1 MLFNSYVFIVVFLPI
16 VWGIYFLLNKC
27 RCYKLAHV
35 ALIVSSFVFY
45 GYQEPGLCFLLGGT
59 IIVNYIFHCV
69 LTRMEAGVVKK
80 LTLLAGIVANLSLIF
95 YFKYFNFFLENLN
108 RIVADD
114 FALKNIVLP
123 LGISFFTFQQISM
136 LVDSSKP
143 DMERYSFIEYA
154 LFVSYFPQ
162 LIAGPIVLHQELIPQ
177 FRDMSKK
184 QIYYENII
192 AGVEYFVFGFA
203 KKVLVADS
211 FARICDAGYENMAT
225 LNTYSAVLT
234 ILAFTLQIY
243 FDFSGYC
250 DMALGLGKMF
260 NFDLPI
266 NFNSPYK
273 AVSIADF
280 WKRWHM
286 TLTRFLTTYLYIPLG
301 GNRKGLL
308 RTCINIMIVFTIS
321 GLWHGA
327 AWTYVLWGIMHGAM
341 QVLYRVGKKFF
352 DKLPKWLMWAGT
364 FAFVNV
370 AWVFFRA
377 EFFRQPYLLLA
388 RLFVGGG
395 GLCQEALLAV
405 SSDNSVLVALIGG
418 FLPPILSE
426 IVRQVGV
433 LLWFVVW
440 LVVCIAAPSSHDI
453 IERRIRTNKYFI
465 ALGLLFAWTFIWLP
479 QISKFIYFNF

>member
-16 VWGIYFLLNKC
+16 VWCIYFLLNKC
-27 RCYKLAHV
+27 RCYKFAHV

-45 GYQEPGLCFLLGGT
+45 GYQTPKLCILLAGT
-59 IIVNYIFHCV
+59 ILINYVYHCI
-69 LTRMEAGVVKK
+69 LTRMNTGGVKK
-80 LTLLAGIVANLSLIF
+80 LVLFTGIIVNLSLIF
-95 YFKYFNFFLENLN
+95 YFKYFNFFLENVN
-108 RIVADD
+108 RLVAND
-114 FALKNIVLP
+114 FAFRNIALP

-143 DMERYSFIEYA
+143 DMERYSFVEYA
-154 LFVSYFPQ
+154 LFVCYFPQ

-177 FRDMSKK
+177 FRDEAKK
-184 QIYYENII
+184 KINFENLI

-211 FARICDAGYENMAT
+211 FARICDAGYDNIAT
-225 LNTYSAVLT
+225 LNAYSTILT

-260 NFDLPI
+260 NFELPI

-273 AVSIADF
+273 AVSIVDF

-301 GNRKGLL
+301 GNRKGVL
-308 RTCINIMIVFTIS
+308 RTYLNVLIVFSIS

-327 AWTYVLWGIMHGAM
+327 AWTFVLWGVMHGIV
-341 QVLYRVGKKFF
+341 QVLHRVGKRFLDKF
-352 DKLPKWLMWAGT
+352 PKWFMWAGT

-377 EFFRQPYLLLA
+377 EYMSQAFQLLMRVL
-388 RLFVGGG
+388 VGGG
-395 GLCQEALLAV
+395 GWCNEALLAV
-405 SSDNSVLVALIGG
+405 SSDNSIGIAFIGG
-418 FLPPILSE
+418 FLSTSMLE
-426 IVRQVGV
+426 VARQIGV
-433 LLWFVVW
+433 FLWFVIW
-440 LVVCIAAPSSHDI
+440 TLVCVVAPSSHEI
-453 IERRIRTNKYFI
+453 IAKKIRTNKYFVM
-465 ALGLLFAWTFIWLP
+465 LGLLFAWTFIWLP

>member
-16 VWGIYFLLNKC
+16 VWCIYFLLNKC
-27 RCYKLAHV
+27 GCYKFAHV

-45 GYQEPGLCFLLGGT
+45 GYQTPKLCILLAGT
-59 IIVNYIFHCV
+59 ILINYVYHCI
-69 LTRMEAGVVKK
+69 LTRMNAGGVKK
-80 LTLLAGIVANLSLIF
+80 LVLFTGIIVNLSLIF
-95 YFKYFNFFLENLN
+95 YFKYFNFFLENVN
-108 RIVADD
+108 RLVAND
-114 FALKNIVLP
+114 FALRNIVLP

-143 DMERYSFIEYA
+143 DMERYSFVEYA

-162 LIAGPIVLHQELIPQ
+162 LIAGPIVLHQEMIPQ
-177 FRDMSKK
+177 FRDEAKK
-184 QIYYENII
+184 KINFENLI

-211 FARICDAGYENMAT
+211 FARICDAGYDNIAT
-225 LNTYSAVLT
+225 LNAYSTILT

-260 NFDLPI
+260 NFELPI

-273 AVSIADF
+273 AVSIVDF

-301 GNRKGLL
+301 GNRKGVL
-308 RTCINIMIVFTIS
+308 RTYLNVLIVFSIS

-327 AWTYVLWGIMHGAM
+327 AWTFVLWGIMHGIV
-341 QVLYRVGKKFF
+341 QVLHRVGKRFL
-352 DKLPKWLMWAGT
+352 DKLPKWFMWGGT

-377 EFFRQPYLLLA
+377 EYMSQAFQLLMRVL
-388 RLFVGGG
+388 VGGDG
-395 GLCQEALLAV
+395 WCNEALLAV
-405 SSDNSVLVALIGG
+405 SSDNSIGIAFIGG
-418 FLPPILSE
+418 FLSPAMLE
-426 IVRQVGV
+426 VARQVGV
-433 LLWFVVW
+433 FLWFAIWTLVCVV
-440 LVVCIAAPSSHDI
+440 APSSHEI
-453 IERRIRTNKYFI
+453 IAKKIRTNKYFVM
-465 ALGLLFAWTFIWLP
+465 LGLLFAWTFIWLP

>member
-1 MLFNSYVFIVVFLPI
+1 MLFNSYVFIIIFLPI
-16 VWGIYFLLNKC
+16 VWCLYFLLNKC
-27 RCYKLAHV
+27 RCYKLAQV

-45 GYQEPGLCFLLGGT
+45 GYQGPKLCFLLGGT
-59 IIVNYIFHCV
+59 IAVNYIFHRV
-69 LTRMEAGVVKK
+69 LIRMNAGFAKK
-80 LTLLAGIVANLSLIF
+80 LVLSAGIFANLSLIF
-95 YFKYFNFFLENLN
+95 YFKYFNFFLENVN
-108 RIVADD
+108 RLVAND

-143 DMERYSFIEYA
+143 EMEEYSFIEYA

-177 FRDMSKK
+177 FRDTEKK
-184 QIYYENII
+184 KINYGNLI
-192 AGVEYFVFGFA
+192 AGAEYFIFGFA
-203 KKVLVADS
+203 KKVLIADS
-211 FARICDAGYENMAT
+211 FARICDAGYENIAS
-225 LNTYSAVLT
+225 LNIYSTILT

-250 DMALGLGKMF
+250 DMALGLGKLF
-260 NFDLPI
+260 NFELPI

-301 GNRKGLL
+301 GNRKGLF
-308 RTCINIMIVFTIS
+308 RTCLNIMIVFTIS

-327 AWTYVLWGIMHGAM
+327 AWTFVLWGVMHGVM
-341 QVLYRVGKKFF
+341 QVMHRLGRRFF

-364 FAFVNV
+364 FIFVNV

-377 EFFRQPYLLLA
+377 EFFRQPFRLLA
-388 RLFVGGG
+388 RLVSGGG
-395 GLCQEALLAV
+395 GLCQEALLTVACENSAV
-405 SSDNSVLVALIGG
+405 MA
-418 FLPPILSE
+418 FLEGILSANMYGWAQQAGML
-426 IVRQVGV
+426 I
-433 LLWFVVW
+433 WFGIW
-440 LVVCIAAPSSHDI
+440 TVVCASAPSSHEI
-453 IERRIRTNKYFI
+453 IARKIRTNRYFI
-465 ALGLLFAWTFIWLP
+465 LLGMLFAWTFMWLL